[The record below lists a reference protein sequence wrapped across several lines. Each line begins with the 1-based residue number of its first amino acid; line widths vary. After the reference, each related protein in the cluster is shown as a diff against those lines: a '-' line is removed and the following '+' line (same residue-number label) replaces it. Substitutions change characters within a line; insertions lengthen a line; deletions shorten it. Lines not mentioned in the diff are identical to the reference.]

1 MTDVTAYREF
11 ITAKSAAMPLSGIE
25 VAREDINPML
35 FGFQRDLTRW
45 ALRKGRAGIFADT
58 GLGKTFIEVE
68 AARLVN
74 EPTLMIAPLSVAKQ
88 TVKEASKLGVEV
100 VYARSQAEAGPITI
114 TNYEMAD
121 KFDARKFGLVELDES
136 SMLSAVEGVRRNM
149 LIKKFSQVPYRFCFT
164 ATPARNDIQDIV
176 SHAEFLGVMKRR
188 DVLATFFL
196 HDASDA
202 RATGWRLKNHA
213 REAFWHWM
221 ASWGM
226 SLRKPSDLGYS
237 DEGFV
242 LPPLEIAPVIV
253 DGEYTAP
260 GRLFADRLKGI
271 VERSAVR
278 RQTKAARVL
287 AACEILAREKSSA
300 IAWVGLNDEGRDI
313 AAELGSRAILIEGA
327 MSPEEKEERL
337 DSFIASDS
345 AVLVTKT
352 RIAGYGMNFQHCW
365 RMAFVGLGDSYEQY
379 YQAIR
384 RCWRFGQKHAVKAH
398 VVLSDIE
405 KVIYNN
411 VLRKEREAEEATAEL
426 VRHVAAYERAEIGR
440 IDMGLK
446 YDAAV
451 DMRLPAWMGATA

>member
-1 MTDVTAYREF
+1 MRMLHTVTLEREEWQRVLDGEPLDLYVGAE
-11 ITAKSAAMPLSGIE
+11 IVKVQVRQEGQNGARPAPSPEAETARKSRTARKRRPKMFGRPGRHKTLSRG
-25 VAREDINPML
+25 
-35 FGFQRDLTRW
+35 RDET
-45 ALRKGRAGIFADT
+45 KSD
-58 GLGKTFIEVE
+58 LGKHPCPDCTMSFTYPKSLE
-68 AARLVN
+68 
-74 EPTLMIAPLSVAKQ
+74 SH
-88 TVKEASKLGVEV
+88 
-100 VYARSQAEAGPITI
+100 
-114 TNYEMAD
+114 
-121 KFDARKFGLVELDES
+121 FDARKFGLVELDES

-149 LIKKFSQVPYRFCFT
+149 LIKKFSEVPYRFCFT

-213 REAFWHWM
+213 REAFWRWM

-237 DEGFV
+237 DDGFV
-242 LPPLEIAPVIV
+242 LPPMQIAPVIV
-253 DGEYTAP
+253 EGEYTVP
-260 GRLFADRLKGI
+260 GRLFADRLRGI

-278 RQTKAARVL
+278 RQTQAARVR
-287 AACEILAREKSSA
+287 AACEIVAVEKSPA
-300 IAWVGLNDEGRDI
+300 IAWVGLNEEGRDI

-384 RCWRFGQKHAVKAH
+384 RCWRFGQKRTVKAY
-398 VVLSDIE
+398 VVLSEIE
-405 KVIYNN
+405 KVIYKN

-440 IDMGLK
+440 IDLSLK